1 MPARQAR
8 SSEAQVQVDIAKIK
22 LKRRVRRELGDIEGL
37 ADSMSR
43 FGQLHPLVLT
53 RRMVLVS
60 GRRRLEAARRLGW
73 TSVEAIILESRDKA
87 QLLELELDENMY
99 RSQLTRDEIDE
110 AVSRLER
117 LKNPGFF
124 RRIWNAIARF
134 FSRLFGAS
142 D

>member
-1 MPARQAR
+1 M
-8 SSEAQVQVDIAKIK
+8 QVDIAKIK

-87 QLLELELDENMY
+87 RLLELELDENMY

-110 AVSRLER
+110 AITRLER

-124 RRIWNAIARF
+124 RRIWNAIVRF
-134 FSRLFGAS
+134 FSRLFGGS

>member
-1 MPARQAR
+1 M
-8 SSEAQVQVDIAKIK
+8 QVDIAKIK
-22 LKRRVRRELGDIEGL
+22 LKRRVRKELGDIEGL

-53 RRMVLVS
+53 RRLTLVS

-73 TSVEAIILESRDKA
+73 TSVEAIILEGRDKA

-99 RSQLTRDEIDE
+99 RSQLTREEIDE
-110 AVSRLER
+110 AITRLDR

-124 RRIWNAIARF
+124 RRLWNAVARF
-134 FSRLFGAS
+134 FSRLFGVS

>member
-1 MPARQAR
+1 M
-8 SSEAQVQVDIAKIK
+8 QVDIAKIK
-22 LKRRVRRELGDIEGL
+22 LRRRVRRELGDIEGL

-117 LKNPGFF
+117 LKNPGFLC
-124 RRIWNAIARF
+124 RIWNAIARF

>member
-1 MPARQAR
+1 M
-8 SSEAQVQVDIAKIK
+8 QVDIAKIK

>member
-134 FSRLFGAS
+134 FGRLFGAS